1 MRINNPILTI
11 LTCLVLSAVLILTN
25 HLWDTQVATANG
37 ISSTIVQEGRFN
49 PIQEEEEG
57 EYEEEDEEEHDEEE
71 HDEEEHDEEEH
82 DEEEHDE
89 EEHDEDEHDEDEHD
103 EDEHDEDEHDD
114 DEHDDDEHDD
124 EDEGHRENEH
134 GEIEAT
140 LGQLEVIRQ
149 LAEIAENDTATAA
162 YALMQ
167 MEEVIDDEE
176 EAIEVLNH
184 LLDSN
189 TTKSVKNLIKM
200 KLAEIYLWSDQREE
214 ATELLM
220 SLIKN

>member
-49 PIQEEEEG
+49 PIQEEE
-57 EYEEEDEEEHDEEE
+57 
-71 HDEEEHDEEEH
+71 
-82 DEEEHDE
+82 
-89 EEHDEDEHDEDEHD
+89 
-103 EDEHDEDEHDD
+103 D
-114 DEHDDDEHDD
+114 DEHEDDEHED

>member
-1 MRINNPILTI
+1 
-11 LTCLVLSAVLILTN
+11 LILTN

-49 PIQEEEEG
+49 PIQEEE
-57 EYEEEDEEEHDEEE
+57 
-71 HDEEEHDEEEH
+71 
-82 DEEEHDE
+82 
-89 EEHDEDEHDEDEHD
+89 
-103 EDEHDEDEHDD
+103 D
-114 DEHDDDEHDD
+114 DEHEDGEHEDGEHEDDEHED

>member
-57 EYEEEDEEEHDEEE
+57 EYEEED
-71 HDEEEHDEEEH
+71 
-82 DEEEHDE
+82 
-89 EEHDEDEHDEDEHD
+89 
-103 EDEHDEDEHDD
+103 D
-114 DEHDDDEHDD
+114 DEHDDDEHED

>member
-49 PIQEEEEG
+49 PIQEEE
-57 EYEEEDEEEHDEEE
+57 
-71 HDEEEHDEEEH
+71 
-82 DEEEHDE
+82 
-89 EEHDEDEHDEDEHD
+89 
-103 EDEHDEDEHDD
+103 D
-114 DEHDDDEHDD
+114 DEHEDDEHEDDEHEDDEHED

>member
-49 PIQEEEEG
+49 PIQEEE
-57 EYEEEDEEEHDEEE
+57 
-71 HDEEEHDEEEH
+71 
-82 DEEEHDE
+82 
-89 EEHDEDEHDEDEHD
+89 
-103 EDEHDEDEHDD
+103 D
-114 DEHDDDEHDD
+114 DEHEDDEHEDDEHEDGEHEDGEHEDGEHEDGEHEDGEHEDGEHEDDEHED

>member
-1 MRINNPILTI
+1 VRINNPILTI

-49 PIQEEEEG
+49 PIQEEE
-57 EYEEEDEEEHDEEE
+57 
-71 HDEEEHDEEEH
+71 
-82 DEEEHDE
+82 
-89 EEHDEDEHDEDEHD
+89 
-103 EDEHDEDEHDD
+103 D
-114 DEHDDDEHDD
+114 DEHEDGEHEDGEHEDDEHED
-124 EDEGHRENEH
+124 EDEGYRENEH

>member
-57 EYEEEDEEEHDEEE
+57 EYEEEDEEEHDE
-71 HDEEEHDEEEH
+71 D
-82 DEEEHDE
+82 EHDE

-103 EDEHDEDEHDD
+103 E

>member
-57 EYEEEDEEEHDEEE
+57 EYEEEDEEEDEEE
-71 HDEEEHDEEEH
+71 HDEE
-82 DEEEHDE
+82 
-89 EEHDEDEHDEDEHD
+89 
-103 EDEHDEDEHDD
+103 EHDEDEHDD